1 MTLSEFKL
9 NDIVIKT
16 PQGLDVQTIIE
27 RQRVILLNG
36 KPKERVKRV
45 YRIATLKYSQ
55 ILNSDLQKIIAETL
69 TKSIQSGSPTVSIT
83 FMGMSG
89 TMETMTAIFSDFSAS
104 TVSESIRNDRWSNI
118 SDITFEEV

>member
-9 NDIVIKT
+9 NDVVIKT
-16 PQGLDVQTIIE
+16 PQGLDVQTVIE

-55 ILNSDLQKIIAETL
+55 ILNSDLQTLIAETL

-89 TMETMTAIFSDFSAS
+89 NMETMTAIFSDFSAS
-104 TVSESIRNDRWSNI
+104 TVSESIRNDRWSSI
-118 SDITFEEV
+118 SDLVFEEA

>member
-9 NDIVIKT
+9 NDVVIKT
-16 PQGLDVQTIIE
+16 PQGLDVQTIVE
-27 RQRVILLNG
+27 RQRVVLLSG

-55 ILNSDLQKIIAETL
+55 ILNSDLQTLIAETL
-69 TKSIQSGSPTVSIT
+69 TKSIESGSPTVSLT

-89 TMETMTAIFSDFSAS
+89 TMEKMTAIFSDFSAS
-104 TVSESIRNDRWSNI
+104 TVSESIRNDRWSSI

>member
-9 NDIVIKT
+9 NDVVIKT
-16 PQGLDVQTIIE
+16 PQGLDVQKAIE
-27 RQRVILLNG
+27 RQRVVLLSG
-36 KPKERVKRV
+36 KPQERVKRV

-69 TKSIQSGSPTVSIT
+69 TKSIESGSPTVSLT

-89 TMETMTAIFSDFSAS
+89 TMETMTTIFSNFSAS

>member
-9 NDIVIKT
+9 NDVVIKT
-16 PQGLDVQTIIE
+16 PQGLDVQTIVE
-27 RQRVILLNG
+27 RQRVVLLSG

-69 TKSIQSGSPTVSIT
+69 TKSIESGTPTVSIT

>member
-9 NDIVIKT
+9 NDVVIKT
-16 PQGLDVQTIIE
+16 PQGLDVQTIVE
-27 RQRVILLNG
+27 RQRVVLLSG

-69 TKSIQSGSPTVSIT
+69 TKSIQSGSPTVSLT

>member
-9 NDIVIKT
+9 NDVVIKT

-69 TKSIQSGSPTVSIT
+69 TKSIESGTPTVSIT

-89 TMETMTAIFSDFSAS
+89 TMEKMTAIFSDFSAS
-104 TVSESIRNDRWSNI
+104 TVSESIRNNRWSSI

>member
-9 NDIVIKT
+9 NDVVIKT
-16 PQGLDVQTIIE
+16 PQGLDVQKAIE
-27 RQRVILLNG
+27 RQRVVLLSG

-69 TKSIQSGSPTVSIT
+69 TKSIESGSPTVSLT

-89 TMETMTAIFSDFSAS
+89 TMETMTTIFSDFSAS

>member
-9 NDIVIKT
+9 NDVVIKT
-16 PQGLDVQTIIE
+16 PQGLDVQKAIE
-27 RQRVILLNG
+27 RQRVVLLSG

-69 TKSIQSGSPTVSIT
+69 TKSIESGSPTVSIT

-89 TMETMTAIFSDFSAS
+89 TMETMTANFSDFSAS

>member
-9 NDIVIKT
+9 NDVVIKT

>member
-9 NDIVIKT
+9 NDVVIKT

-55 ILNSDLQKIIAETL
+55 ILNSDLQTLIAETL

-89 TMETMTAIFSDFSAS
+89 TMEKMTAIFSDFSAS
-104 TVSESIRNDRWSNI
+104 TVSESIRNDRWSSI

>member
-9 NDIVIKT
+9 NDVVIKT
-16 PQGLDVQTIIE
+16 PQGLDVQTVIE

-55 ILNSDLQKIIAETL
+55 ILNADLQKIIAETL

-104 TVSESIRNDRWSNI
+104 TVSESIRNDRWSSI

>member
-9 NDIVIKT
+9 NDVVIKT
-16 PQGLDVQTIIE
+16 PQGLDVQKAIE
-27 RQRVILLNG
+27 RQRVVLLSG
-36 KPKERVKRV
+36 KPQERVKRV

-69 TKSIQSGSPTVSIT
+69 TKSIESGSPTVSLT

-89 TMETMTAIFSDFSAS
+89 TMETMTTIFSDFSAS
-104 TVSESIRNDRWSNI
+104 TVSESIKNDRWSNI

>member
-9 NDIVIKT
+9 NDVVIKT
-16 PQGLDVQTIIE
+16 PQGLDVQTVIE
-27 RQRVILLNG
+27 RQRVVLLSG

-69 TKSIQSGSPTVSIT
+69 TKSIESGSPTVSLT

-89 TMETMTAIFSDFSAS
+89 NMETMTAIFSDFSAS

>member
-9 NDIVIKT
+9 NDVNIKT

-27 RQRVILLNG
+27 RQRVVLLSG

-69 TKSIQSGSPTVSIT
+69 TKSIESGSPTVSIT

-89 TMETMTAIFSDFSAS
+89 TMETMVAIFSDFSAS
-104 TVSESIRNDRWSNI
+104 TVSESIRNDRWSSI

>member
-9 NDIVIKT
+9 NDVNIKT

-89 TMETMTAIFSDFSAS
+89 SMETMTAIFSDFSAS
-104 TVSESIRNDRWSNI
+104 TVSESIRNDRWSSI

>member
-9 NDIVIKT
+9 NDVNIKT

-55 ILNSDLQKIIAETL
+55 ILNSDLQTLIAETL
-69 TKSIQSGSPTVSIT
+69 TKSIESGSPTVSIT

-89 TMETMTAIFSDFSAS
+89 TMETMVAIFSDFSAS
-104 TVSESIRNDRWSNI
+104 TVSESIRNDRWSSI

>member
-27 RQRVILLNG
+27 RQRVVLLSG

-55 ILNSDLQKIIAETL
+55 ILNADLQKIIAETL
-69 TKSIQSGSPTVSIT
+69 TKSIESGSPTVSIT

-104 TVSESIRNDRWSNI
+104 TVSESIRNNRWSSI

>member
-9 NDIVIKT
+9 NDVNIKT

-69 TKSIQSGSPTVSIT
+69 TKSIESGSPTVSLT

>member
-9 NDIVIKT
+9 NDVVIKT
-16 PQGLDVQTIIE
+16 PQGLDVQTVIE
-27 RQRVILLNG
+27 RQRVVLLSG

-104 TVSESIRNDRWSNI
+104 TVSESIRNDRWSSI
-118 SDITFEEV
+118 SDLVFEEV

>member
-9 NDIVIKT
+9 NDVNIKT
-16 PQGLDVQTIIE
+16 PQGLDVQTIVE

-69 TKSIQSGSPTVSIT
+69 TKSIESGSPTVSIT

-89 TMETMTAIFSDFSAS
+89 TMETMVAIFSDFSAS
-104 TVSESIRNDRWSNI
+104 TVSESIRNDRWSSI

>member
-9 NDIVIKT
+9 NDIVIKA

-69 TKSIQSGSPTVSIT
+69 TKSIESGTPTVSIT

-89 TMETMTAIFSDFSAS
+89 TMEKMTAIFSDFSAS
-104 TVSESIRNDRWSNI
+104 TVSESIRNDRWSSI

>member
-9 NDIVIKT
+9 NDVNIKA

-27 RQRVILLNG
+27 RQRVVLLSG

-69 TKSIQSGSPTVSIT
+69 TKSIESGSPTVSIT

-89 TMETMTAIFSDFSAS
+89 TMETMTTIFSDFSAS

>member
-9 NDIVIKT
+9 NDVVIKT
-16 PQGLDVQTIIE
+16 PQGLDIQTIEE

-55 ILNSDLQKIIAETL
+55 ILNSDLQKIIAETF
-69 TKSIQSGSPTVSIT
+69 TKSIESGSPTVSIT

-89 TMETMTAIFSDFSAS
+89 TMETMTANFSNFSAS
-104 TVSESIRNDRWSNI
+104 TVSESIRNNRWSSI

>member
-9 NDIVIKT
+9 NDVVIKT
-16 PQGLDVQTIIE
+16 PQGLDVQKAIE
-27 RQRVILLNG
+27 RQRIILLNG

-55 ILNSDLQKIIAETL
+55 ILNSDLQTLIAETL
-69 TKSIQSGSPTVSIT
+69 TKSIESGSPNVILT

-104 TVSESIRNDRWSNI
+104 TVSESIRNDRWSSI

>member
-9 NDIVIKT
+9 NDVVIKT

-27 RQRVILLNG
+27 RQRVVLLSG

-55 ILNSDLQKIIAETL
+55 ILNSDLQTLIAETL
-69 TKSIQSGSPTVSIT
+69 TKSIESGSPTVSLT

-89 TMETMTAIFSDFSAS
+89 NMETMTAIFSDFSAS
-104 TVSESIRNDRWSNI
+104 TVSESIRNDRWSSI
-118 SDITFEEV
+118 SDLVFEEV

>member
-9 NDIVIKT
+9 NDVVIKT
-16 PQGLDVQTIIE
+16 PQGLDVQTIVE
-27 RQRVILLNG
+27 RQRVVLLSG

-55 ILNSDLQKIIAETL
+55 VLNSDLQKIIAETL
-69 TKSIQSGSPTVSIT
+69 TKSIESGTPTVSLT

-104 TVSESIRNDRWSNI
+104 TVSESIRNDRWSSI

>member
-9 NDIVIKT
+9 NDVVIKT

-36 KPKERVKRV
+36 KPKERVKRI

-89 TMETMTAIFSDFSAS
+89 TMEKMTAIFSDFSAS
-104 TVSESIRNDRWSNI
+104 TVSESIRNDRWSSI

>member
-9 NDIVIKT
+9 NDVVIKT

-27 RQRVILLNG
+27 RQRVVLLSG

-69 TKSIQSGSPTVSIT
+69 TKSIESGSPTVSLT

-89 TMETMTAIFSDFSAS
+89 TMETMTTIFSDFSAS

>member
-9 NDIVIKT
+9 NDVVIKT
-16 PQGLDVQTIIE
+16 PQGLDVQKAIE

-69 TKSIQSGSPTVSIT
+69 TKSIESGSPTVSIT

-89 TMETMTAIFSDFSAS
+89 TMETMTTIFSDFSAS
-104 TVSESIRNDRWSNI
+104 TVSESIRNDRWSSI
-118 SDITFEEV
+118 SDLVFEEV

>member
-9 NDIVIKT
+9 NDVVIKT

-89 TMETMTAIFSDFSAS
+89 TMETMMAIFSDFSAS

>member
-9 NDIVIKT
+9 NDVVIKT
-16 PQGLDVQTIIE
+16 PQGLDVQTIVE

-69 TKSIQSGSPTVSIT
+69 TKSIESGSPTVSIT

-89 TMETMTAIFSDFSAS
+89 TMETMVAIFSDFSAS

>member
-16 PQGLDVQTIIE
+16 PQGLDVQTIVE
-27 RQRVILLNG
+27 RQRVVLLNG

-55 ILNSDLQKIIAETL
+55 ILNADLQKIIAETL
-69 TKSIQSGSPTVSIT
+69 TKSIESGTPTVSIT

-104 TVSESIRNDRWSNI
+104 TVSESIRNDRWSSI

>member
-9 NDIVIKT
+9 NDVVIKT
-16 PQGLDVQTIIE
+16 PQGLDVQTIEE

-55 ILNSDLQKIIAETL
+55 ILNSDLQTLIAETF
-69 TKSIQSGSPTVSIT
+69 TKSIESGSPTVSIT

-89 TMETMTAIFSDFSAS
+89 TMETMTANFSNFSAS
-104 TVSESIRNDRWSNI
+104 TVSESIRNNRWSSI